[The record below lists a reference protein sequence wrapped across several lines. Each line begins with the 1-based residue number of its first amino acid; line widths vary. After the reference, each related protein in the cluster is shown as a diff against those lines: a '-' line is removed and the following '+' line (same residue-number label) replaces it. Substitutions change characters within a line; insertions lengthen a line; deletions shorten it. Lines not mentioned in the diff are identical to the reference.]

1 MKNMKKIVFIPIAVI
16 LALFPG
22 SKNLMACHEEA
33 SGGDRGIWP
42 TLRGHSPTSRQSGI
56 LVTFEGTSASISTT
70 TNCDAYTH
78 FIELNY
84 DQIANNAAQG
94 QGPYLDALA
103 SLRGCSDD
111 SRFLFSRVIHAN
123 FSKLFKNSELKVEIL
138 NHRLDIILNR
148 EPLLLDKCQIPPKS
162 AFS

>member
-1 MKNMKKIVFIPIAVI
+1 MRKICIFSLITI
-16 LALFPG
+16 LALFLG
-22 SKNLMACHEEA
+22 SEYLIACHEEA
-33 SGGDRGIWP
+33 SGGDGGMWP

-56 LVTFEGTSASISTT
+56 LVTFEGTSASISTS

-84 DQIANNAAQG
+84 DQIVNNAAQG

-111 SRFLFSRVIHAN
+111 SRFLFGRVIRSN
-123 FSKLFKNSELKVEIL
+123 YSKLFKNGELKVEIL
-138 NHRLDIILNR
+138 DHRLDIILNR
-148 EPLLLDKCQIPPKS
+148 EPLLLDKCQTTPKS
-162 AFS
+162 VFS

>member
-1 MKNMKKIVFIPIAVI
+1 MKKICFFSLATI
-16 LALFPG
+16 LALFLG
-22 SKNLMACHEEA
+22 SENLIACHEEA
-33 SGGDRGIWP
+33 SGGDGGMWP

-111 SRFLFSRVIHAN
+111 SRLLFGRVIHAN
-123 FSKLFKNSELKVEIL
+123 FSKLFQNIELKVKKL
-138 NHRLDIILNR
+138 NHNLGIIINS
-148 EPLLLDKCQIPPKS
+148 EPLLRNKCQILPKS
-162 AFS
+162 TFS